1 MRTSAV
7 ALVFGALLALTGC
20 AEQSPSC
27 QLTIGW
33 DPWEP
38 YQYQDVGGSVKGLD
52 IELVEAMAERA
63 DCGLMY
69 AENDWAALLNRIR
82 EGAVD
87 VILGATKTEDR
98 DSYAH
103 FSEPYRSESFGLYVR
118 SGEAGN
124 YSEKT
129 LRDLLDKSFKIGVTN
144 QYIYGD
150 EVVTLQDDP
159 NYSSKFH
166 AVSVGEANFEGLRNF
181 EIDGFLED
189 PFVAAAVIRRKGLHR
204 DIEAHPI
211 VIETG
216 EVQLMFSRASVS
228 DDVINRFNAALV
240 ELKQDG
246 TYEELMQKYRN

>member
-7 ALVFGALLALTGC
+7 ALIFGALFALTGC

-27 QLTIGW
+27 LLTVGW

-38 YQYQDVGGSVKGLD
+38 YQYQDVGGSVEGLD

-63 DCGLMY
+63 GCDVMY
-69 AENDWAALLNRIR
+69 EENDWAALLDRVR

-87 VILGATKTEDR
+87 VVLGATKTEDR
-98 DSYAH
+98 DAYAR
-103 FSEPYRSESFGLYVR
+103 FSEPYRSESFGLFVR

-124 YSEKT
+124 YGEKT
-129 LRDLLDKSFKIGVTN
+129 LRELLDKSFKIGVTN

-150 EVVTLQDDP
+150 EVTTLQDDP
-159 NYSSKFH
+159 KYSAKFH
-166 AVSVGEANFEGLRNF
+166 AASVGEANFESLRNF
-181 EIDGFLED
+181 QIDGFLED
-189 PFVAAAVIRRKGLHR
+189 PFVAAAVIRRKGLHE

-216 EVQLMFSRASVS
+216 EVRLMFSRASVS
-228 DDVINRFNAALV
+228 EDVIKRVDAALA
-240 ELKQDG
+240 EMKQDG
-246 TYEELMQKYRN
+246 TYEEIMQKYRN

>member
-7 ALVFGALLALTGC
+7 ALIFGAVFALTGC
-20 AEQSPSC
+20 GEQSPPC

-38 YQYQDVGGSVKGLD
+38 YQYQDVGGSVRGLD
-52 IELVEAMAERA
+52 IELVEAMAESA
-63 DCGLMY
+63 GCGLMY
-69 AENDWAALLNRIR
+69 EENDWAALLNRVR

-87 VILGATKTEDR
+87 VILGATQTEDR
-98 DSYAH
+98 ASYGW
-103 FSEPYRSESFGLYVR
+103 FSDPYRSESFGLFVR
-118 SGEAGN
+118 SGEAAN

-129 LRDLLDKSFKIGVTN
+129 LVELLDKSFKIGVTN

-150 EVVTLQDDP
+150 EVMALQDDP
-159 NYSSKFH
+159 KYSAKFH
-166 AVSVGEANFEGLRNF
+166 GVTVGEANFERLRNF

-189 PFVAAAVIRRKGLHR
+189 PFVAAAVIRRKGLHE
-204 DIEAHPI
+204 DIEAHAI

-228 DDVINRFNAALV
+228 EDIVKRFDAALAKI
-240 ELKQDG
+240 KQDG
-246 TYEELMQKYRN
+246 THEKLMQKYRN